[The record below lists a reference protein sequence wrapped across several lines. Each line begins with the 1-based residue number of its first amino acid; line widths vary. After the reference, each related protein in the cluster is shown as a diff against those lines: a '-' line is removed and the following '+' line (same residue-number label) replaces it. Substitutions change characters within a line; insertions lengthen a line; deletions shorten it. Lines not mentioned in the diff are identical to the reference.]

1 MAQQPSRD
9 DVLTI
14 SVTGYHEEPGPESG
28 PGEGLVLETTRG
40 DIHCLIHPAP
50 ESTELAVVWVVGAR
64 GGFRGPADGNLYAPL
79 AEQFRGQGIVSLR
92 PSYRQPNHLDEC
104 VLDALAAVSLL
115 RQGLNVRRVAIV
127 GHSFGGAVAIS
138 AARYSDTICAV
149 ASLSGQTYGAKDA
162 VLVAPRPLLIV
173 HGEDDTVLPVES
185 AEIIYSWAFEP
196 KEKVIYPGA
205 GHGLRECR
213 DDVYGLLSEW
223 LVRQLRQGS

>member
-28 PGEGLVLETTRG
+28 PGEGLVLESTRG

-162 VLVAPRPLLIV
+162 VLVAPRPCSSSTARTTPSSPSKVPISSTL
-173 HGEDDTVLPVES
+173 GPSSPRRRSSTQGPDTAS
-185 AEIIYSWAFEP
+185 ASA
-196 KEKVIYPGA
+196 A
-205 GHGLRECR
+205 MT
-213 DDVYGLLSEW
+213 STA
-223 LVRQLRQGS
+223 S